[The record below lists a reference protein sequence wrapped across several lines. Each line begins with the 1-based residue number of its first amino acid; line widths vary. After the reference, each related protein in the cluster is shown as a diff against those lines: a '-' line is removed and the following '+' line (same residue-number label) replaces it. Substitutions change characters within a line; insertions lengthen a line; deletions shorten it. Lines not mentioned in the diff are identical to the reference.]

1 MDNLNCL
8 SRMAER
14 RLERLAGPASERLRA
29 YKEPMDIVSESIEAV
44 LEGARNPHQ
53 GRQVQPLHL
62 QSLAQFMN
70 FLQGVIQ
77 SRVNSEFKKVRL
89 EGEHVSWQQAEENEP
104 SVLLSTG
111 ENVAN
116 DAARQDM
123 LHEMFDRLRESFARR
138 PAMVQAVGTW
148 EEAAT
153 TEQRIPKGELSHK
166 SVHELRKRA
175 QHALK
180 HMAARE
186 GLSSPTGTELLRP

>member
-1 MDNLNCL
+1 MNNLNSL
-8 SRMAER
+8 SRIAER
-14 RLERLAGPASERLRA
+14 RLARLAGPASERFRA

-44 LEGARNPHQ
+44 LEGARNPRQ

-62 QSLAQFMN
+62 QSLTEFMN

-77 SRVNSEFKKVRL
+77 SRVNCEFKKLRL
-89 EGEHVSWQQAEENEP
+89 EGEHVSWQEAEEKEP
-104 SVLLSTG
+104 SVLPSAG

-116 DAARQDM
+116 DAARQNT

-153 TEQRIPKGELSHK
+153 TEQRIPKGELTHK
-166 SVHELRKRA
+166 GVHELRKRA
-175 QHALK
+175 QHVLK
-180 HMAARE
+180 HMSARE
-186 GLSSPTGTELLRP
+186 GVSSPTGTELLRP